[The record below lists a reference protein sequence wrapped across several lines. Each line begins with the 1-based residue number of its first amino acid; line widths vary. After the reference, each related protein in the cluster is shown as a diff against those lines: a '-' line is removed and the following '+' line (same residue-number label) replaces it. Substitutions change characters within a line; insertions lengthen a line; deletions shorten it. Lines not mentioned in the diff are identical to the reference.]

1 MRNFWDERYDTAEFV
16 YGESPN
22 TFFAKSLKEI
32 KPGILVLPCEGE
44 GRNAVYA
51 ASIGWNVKAFDL
63 SEVGKQK
70 AEQFALN
77 KGVRIDYQITDATT
91 ATYPDNSID
100 AVALVFAHLPKNA
113 RSIMHENIKRWLKPG
128 GILIAEMFSPNQ
140 LHKSTGGPKDI
151 EMLYTIDLL
160 KKDFEGFTFSFL
172 EDCDIELDEGVYHNG
187 PASVI
192 RMLAIK

>member
-70 AEQFALN
+70 AEQFALK
-77 KGVRIDYQITDATT
+77 KGVRIE
-91 ATYPDNSID
+91 
-100 AVALVFAHLPKNA
+100 HLFYFNYSKLFRFFRYRRRN
-113 RSIMHENIKRWLKPG
+113 
-128 GILIAEMFSPNQ
+128 
-140 LHKSTGGPKDI
+140 
-151 EMLYTIDLL
+151 
-160 KKDFEGFTFSFL
+160 TF
-172 EDCDIELDEGVYHNG
+172 
-187 PASVI
+187 
-192 RMLAIK
+192 